1 MQLPAGPAALAA
13 PLLAL
18 PVALGL
24 SAVSALDSP
33 PALALAAALL
43 LLGLGALLILT
54 GGVGLVHDPLFC
66 VLVVFSF
73 ISAVDLLI
81 ALEEDGLISG
91 FMELYVRE
99 GDPHLRTAHGLL
111 TCYWD
116 GTVHYGLC
124 LAMAA
129 AAGRRKNYRGLGLF
143 WLGSLLMSAVV
154 FLLGNLIGKY
164 SPELSPSFLLNL
176 PYLLLLTWAGLR
188 LFRQPRARPSLSPEQ
203 IAEEQRKPLYQR
215 PQDLLLILILILTA
229 AFTFFRG
236 MVVLDCPAD
245 SCFDYTYLHE
255 PYLRDP
261 VGYPKVQML
270 IYLFY
275 LLPFLILAIYGLA
288 VPGCSWLPD
297 WSLVF
302 AGAVAQ
308 AQFAHLGSS
317 LHSRTPFPYQT
328 PEEVLWSFLLSNA
341 LYALGPQLLAL
352 RCLRA
357 PAFFAPPA
365 GPGLARAKKCQ

>member
-1 MQLPAGPAALAA
+1 MQLPAGTAALAA

-18 PVALGL
+18 PVAFGV
-24 SAVSALDSP
+24 SAVTSLDP
-33 PALALAAALL
+33 PAPALATVLL
-43 LLGLGALLILT
+43 LLGLVTLLILT
-54 GGVGLVHDPLFC
+54 GGIGLVQNPLFC

-73 ISAVDLLI
+73 VSAVDLLI
-81 ALEEDGLISG
+81 ALEEDGIISG
-91 FMELYVRE
+91 FTELYVRE

-116 GTVHYGLC
+116 GSVHYGLY
-124 LAMAA
+124 LAMAG
-129 AAGRRKNYRGLGLF
+129 AAGLRKSYRGLGLF

-164 SPELSPSFLLNL
+164 SHELSPSFLLNL
-176 PYLLLLTWAGLR
+176 PYLLLLTWTGRR
-188 LFRQPRARPSLSPEQ
+188 LFQQPRALPSLSPEK
-203 IAEEQRKPLYQR
+203 IEEEQSKPLYRR

-261 VGYPKVQML
+261 VGYPKVQ
-270 IYLFY
+270 
-275 LLPFLILAIYGLA
+275 
-288 VPGCSWLPD
+288 
-297 WSLVF
+297 
-302 AGAVAQ
+302 

-328 PEEVLWSFLLSNA
+328 PEEVLWTFLLSNV

-352 RCLRA
+352 RCLRS
-357 PAFFAPPA
+357 PAFFLPPA
-365 GPGLARAKKCQ
+365 NPGLARAKKYQ